1 MTGGVVLFCQVVIL
15 DSLASRELQI
25 ALFERYGTL
34 LTEHQQQVLNLYLRQ
49 DWSISEIART
59 QEISRAAVHDLIR
72 RSSQSLVDYD
82 TRLGLLAADQVRQNQ
97 HSALARELA
106 RLRARLEGVEREL
119 TSGEL

>member
-1 MTGGVVLFCQVVIL
+1 MILCQVVIL

-25 ALFERYGTL
+25 ALFEHYGAL

-49 DWSISEIART
+49 DWSISEIARS
-59 QEISRAAVHDLIR
+59 QETSRAAVHDLIR
-72 RSSQSLVDYD
+72 RSSQSLADYD
-82 TRLGLLAADQVRQNQ
+82 TRLGLLAADRARQNQ

-119 TSGEL
+119 SSGEF